1 MSPRSSSMFLFFL
14 EQFPAG
20 PCGCAS
26 GDHEVRT
33 VTDIT
38 LSFHHFLTGDLLSSA
53 DWANNS
59 TISLVLLRKHGWR
72 DSKSRTTLFSKQH
85 FVRERWHGA
94 SPCPLEWQGLLPN
107 LLDTAPP
114 PREQAQSSEPWGL
127 ENLLSVEG
135 LFTCWEKKSS
145 SRTPSL
151 SPAVFV
157 WRTLLLCGDFLFSW
171 SMSSGV
177 HSVSSPQTLRANVY
191 LCNKWR
197 N

>member
-53 DWANNS
+53 DWANNF

-114 PREQAQSSEPWGL
+114 LPESRLNPQNP
-127 ENLLSVEG
+127 EG
-135 LFTCWEKKSS
+135 LKISFLWRACLLVEKKSHLPEPL
-145 SRTPSL
+145 PSPL
-151 SPAVFV
+151 QC
-157 WRTLLLCGDFLFSW
+157 LCEGPCY
-171 SMSSGV
+171 
-177 HSVSSPQTLRANVY
+177 SVVTSSSPDPCPQVSIL
-191 LCNKWR
+191 
-197 N
+197 

>member
-1 MSPRSSSMFLFFL
+1 MFLEQIL

-26 GDHEVRT
+26 GDHDVRT

-38 LSFHHFLTGDLLSSA
+38 FSFHHFLSGDLLSST

-59 TISLVLLRKHGWR
+59 TRILVLLRKHEWR

-85 FVRERWHGA
+85 LVRERWHGA

-107 LLDTAPP
+107 LLDTLPESRLNP
-114 PREQAQSSEPWGL
+114 QNP
-127 ENLLSVEG
+127 EG
-135 LFTCWEKKSS
+135 LKISFLWRACLLVGKKLIFQNP
-145 SRTPSL
+145 SR

-171 SMSSGV
+171 SVSSGV
-177 HSVSSPQTLRANVY
+177 HSVSSPQTLRANVC